1 MNGRSVLVTGGGG
14 FVGAHL
20 ATGLA
25 AIGARVT
32 ALDLAFDDTTRARL
46 AGIERVTL
54 DLARDPLPGIAPDL
68 VVHAAA
74 VTAPPEALG
83 LSAVAHMRANLEPL
97 LAVLEA
103 AANWRAGVV
112 FLSSSGVFA
121 PGDGRGRLAD
131 DAAPTAVHPYAA
143 AKRAGEV
150 LALAAGPPAWVL
162 RLGHLYGPHE
172 APRPT
177 RPAVSLVARW
187 LAAARTGGTLAVPA
201 DDPARD
207 WTFAPDLAPA
217 IARLVAADPPGR
229 PVHLASPH
237 ILRDSDLAALIAARH
252 RAARIETGPPAAT
265 KPPMVASA
273 LAPLAGFAW
282 TAPEDGLAALDRES
296 VA

>member
-1 MNGRSVLVTGGGG
+1 MKGRSVLVTGAGG

-25 AIGARVT
+25 ALGARVT
-32 ALDLAFDDTTRARL
+32 ALDSAFDAPTRARL
-46 AGIERVTL
+46 AGLERVTL
-54 DLARDPLPGIAPDL
+54 DLARDPLPGITPDL

-74 VTAPPEALG
+74 VTASPEALG
-83 LSAVAHMRANLEPL
+83 LGTVAHMRANLDPL
-97 LAVLEA
+97 LAVLDA
-103 AANWRAGVV
+103 AASWHAGIV

-131 DAAPTAVHPYAA
+131 DAAPTASHPYAA
-143 AKRAGEV
+143 AKRAGEI
-150 LALAAGPPAWVL
+150 LALAAGPAAWVL

-187 LAAARTGGTLAVPA
+187 LASARAGETIFIPA

-207 WTFAPDLAPA
+207 WTFAPDLALA

-252 RAARIETGPPAAT
+252 GAARIETGPPAAT
-265 KPPMVASA
+265 KPPMVAST
-273 LAPLAGFAW
+273 LAPLAGFPW
-282 TAPEDGLAALDRES
+282 TAPTDGLAALDRET
-296 VA
+296 AA